1 MKLPSVFGRPVVGTA
16 DVVVRIALT
25 ALVLPLIH
33 VGAAAAAWPEPPTS
47 ATWRT
52 QEDGPIRVEC
62 TTADGLPWCRSSAV
76 LPAPLSSLVTIVN
89 DFDSYPL
96 IFTHI
101 SAVRALEPNVKYLR
115 LDYPSPLADRDYSAT
130 FDRTEGPEGF
140 RVWWHAVEHPAEPPH
155 PGVIRLSLAAGQ
167 WELRPDPLGTRVV
180 YTWEAEMSGDIAEW
194 IQGRA
199 RTINGVEVLA
209 GLARAA
215 NVAPLAAP

>member
-1 MKLPSVFGRPVVGTA
+1 MVSLQRRVAGAPVVA
-16 DVVVRIALT
+16 RDHRERFRQ
-25 ALVLPLIH
+25 LPPDLH
-33 VGAAAAAWPEPPTS
+33 A
-47 ATWRT
+47 
-52 QEDGPIRVEC
+52 
-62 TTADGLPWCRSSAV
+62 
-76 LPAPLSSLVTIVN
+76 
-89 DFDSYPL
+89 
-96 IFTHI
+96 
-101 SAVRALEPNVKYLR
+101 YLR
-115 LDYPSPLADRDYSAT
+115 RPGARTEREVPAARLPSPLADRDYSAT